1 MEQCMDDIVVTSE
14 RWSLLM
20 MLAQSGDPEAQ
31 WELGYHFEYGAD
43 DEAGNCVVEM
53 NVTEALRWYET
64 SAEQGYAVAQGALS
78 RLLSSGN
85 GITPDYPAAIHWA
98 KQAIAQGDASAAYN
112 LGTIYRD
119 QQKYMLA
126 MFNYQQAAEMGDL
139 DAQLQ
144 LGLCHMFGIGTKQ
157 NLYSAMDCFSA
168 LVEGDPSLSTQRSRE
183 DAQYWMAV
191 IQLLIMGSHHE
202 FLPQVRTMLERA
214 NHDDDHEQANLLLN
228 LIGKSK

>member
-1 MEQCMDDIVVTSE
+1 MEQCMGDIVITSE

-20 MLAQSGDPEAQ
+20 MLAQSGDLEAQ
-31 WELGYHFEYGAD
+31 WELGYHFEYGAV

-53 NVTEALRWYET
+53 NVTEALRWYEI
-64 SAEQGYAVAQGALS
+64 SAEQGYAAAQGALS
-78 RLLSSGN
+78 NLLSSGK

-126 MFNYQQAAEMGDL
+126 MLNYQQAAEMGDL

-157 NLYSAMDCFSA
+157 NLDSAMDCFSA
-168 LVEGDPSLSTQRSRE
+168 LAEGAPCLSIQRSRE

-228 LIGKSK
+228 LIGKSA